1 MFASIACVWGQDAGD
16 STSGCKCVGSAIIQR
31 LVLVSCMFELGSS
44 PQSGWVGWIV
54 GIVGMRVS
62 LGMKLHT
69 SPSMFFSFKS
79 SAYLWERGAD
89 ALEDVMRVAGAVLEC
104 AVVVM

>member
-1 MFASIACVWGQDAGD
+1 
-16 STSGCKCVGSAIIQR
+16 
-31 LVLVSCMFELGSS
+31 
-44 PQSGWVGWIV
+44 
-54 GIVGMRVS
+54 MRVS